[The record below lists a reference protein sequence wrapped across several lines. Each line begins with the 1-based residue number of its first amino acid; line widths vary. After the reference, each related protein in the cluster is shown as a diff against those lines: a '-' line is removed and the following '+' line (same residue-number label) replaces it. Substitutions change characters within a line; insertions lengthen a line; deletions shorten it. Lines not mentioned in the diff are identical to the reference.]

1 MAERGERVLMKQRST
16 SGTEKTPRRS
26 QTAAPAM
33 LASCREARALPLP
46 RPSCCLYHTRREQAM
61 PHWVG
66 LHKGIVHRDHE
77 DLASVLELV
86 RLDVTGNMV
95 LAAGRAESCR
105 DTYKSDR

>member
-1 MAERGERVLMKQRST
+1 
-16 SGTEKTPRRS
+16 
-26 QTAAPAM
+26 
-33 LASCREARALPLP
+33 
-46 RPSCCLYHTRREQAM
+46 M
-61 PHWVG
+61 PHWAG

-77 DLASVLELV
+77 DLASVLELA